1 MTQHPYARM
10 GRMTKTALLTSYAKD
25 EPLLRLAQILVK
37 NGWNILGSA
46 GTTSYLKENGVAC
59 RDVAD
64 TIGPPI
70 LGHRVVTL
78 SREIYAGLLAST
90 KEDFAELAQLDI
102 SNIDLVYVNLY
113 PLEQETQNP
122 QATPESVLGKTDIGG
137 PTLLRAAGKG
147 RRLALSNPGQI
158 EILESWLSRG
168 APESERE
175 QLALRFA
182 AEAERRVADY
192 VDASARYW
200 EENLPLH

>member
-1 MTQHPYARM
+1 MS
-10 GRMTKTALLTSYAKD
+10 KTALLTSYAKD
-25 EPLLRLAQILVK
+25 EPLLRLAHVLVK

-46 GTTSYLKENGVAC
+46 GTTSFLKGNGVAC
-59 RDVAD
+59 KDVAD

-90 KEDFAELAQLDI
+90 PEDFAELERLNI

-113 PLEQETQNP
+113 PLEKETENP
-122 QATPESVLGKTDIGG
+122 QATPASVLEKTDIGG
-137 PTLLRAAGKG
+137 PTLLRAAAKG
-147 RRLALSNPGQI
+147 RRLALSNPEQI
-158 EILESWLSRG
+158 EALESWLSRG
-168 APESERE
+168 SPESERE

-192 VDASARYW
+192 VDASAKYW
-200 EENLPLH
+200 GENSPLH